1 MIKEK
6 TGNVE
11 KEKKPEIMKNLKK
24 LEIRS
29 NPGKAIL
36 VSLGGKLDEK
46 GKRLWKNIFVI

>member
-24 LEIRS
+24 LEIRY
-29 NPGKAIL
+29 NHEKAIL
-36 VSLGGKLDEK
+36 ASLEGKLDER
-46 GKRLWKNIFVI
+46 GKRMWKNIFVI